1 MKAPDII
8 RLAFAVIF
16 LLGAVAN
23 AAIGIFAPS
32 TYETFADAS
41 ILPFYQQLWNGL
53 VYPQMRLFLL
63 PVVILELTMAW
74 LLVSSGV
81 RARIGLLLA
90 LGFVLGLV
98 PFWWQG
104 GALINLLL
112 ALPLL
117 WLLRYEYPRSIPE
130 LIRDGRSERQSR

>member
-1 MKAPDII
+1 MKVPDIA
-8 RLAFAVIF
+8 RLAFAIIF

-41 ILPFYQQLWNGL
+41 IISLYEELWTSI

-63 PVVILELTMAW
+63 LVVALELSMAW
-74 LLVSSGV
+74 LLLSSGV
-81 RARIGLLLA
+81 RVKAGLILA

-104 GALINLLL
+104 GAVINLLL

-117 WLLRYEYPRSIPE
+117 WLLRYDYPRSIPE
-130 LIRDGRSERQSR
+130 LIRDRRSQD

>member
-1 MKAPDII
+1 MKAPDIT
-8 RLAFAVIF
+8 RLAFAIIF

-41 ILPFYQQLWNGL
+41 ILSLYEELWTTI

-63 PVVILELTMAW
+63 LVVALELSMAW
-74 LLVSSGV
+74 LLLVSGV
-81 RARIGLLLA
+81 RVKAGLILA
-90 LGFVLGLV
+90 LGFVLGLI

-104 GALINLLL
+104 GAVINLLL

-117 WLLRYEYPRSIPE
+117 WLLRYDYPRSIPDV
-130 LIRDGRSERQSR
+130 IRERRSKG

>member
-1 MKAPDII
+1 MKAPDIT
-8 RLAFAVIF
+8 RLAFAIIF

-41 ILPFYQQLWNGL
+41 ILSLYEELWTTI

-63 PVVILELTMAW
+63 LVVALELSMAW
-74 LLVSSGV
+74 LLLVSGV
-81 RARIGLLLA
+81 RVKAGLILA
-90 LGFVLGLV
+90 LGFVLGLI
-98 PFWWQG
+98 PCWWQG
-104 GALINLLL
+104 GAVINLLL

-117 WLLRYEYPRSIPE
+117 WLLRYDYPRSIPDV
-130 LIRDGRSERQSR
+130 IRERRSKG

>member
-1 MKAPDII
+1 MKAPDIT
-8 RLAFAVIF
+8 RLAFAIIF

-41 ILPFYQQLWNGL
+41 ILSLYEELWTTI

-63 PVVILELTMAW
+63 LVVALELSMAW
-74 LLVSSGV
+74 LLLGSGV
-81 RARIGLLLA
+81 RVKAGLILA
-90 LGFVLGLV
+90 LGFVLGLI

-104 GALINLLL
+104 GAVINLLL

-117 WLLRYEYPRSIPE
+117 WLLRYDYPRSIPDV
-130 LIRDGRSERQSR
+130 IRERRSKG